1 MIKNRSD
8 KIVAYLKEI
17 KELKEEL
24 KKKKDIIIELQR
36 SINDLQR
43 HLGHYG

>member
-8 KIVAYLKEI
+8 EIVAYLKEI

-24 KKKKDIIIELQR
+24 KKKKDIIIEFQR